1 MTGCG
6 EHPEGDS
13 YIACL
18 HVLAGAP
25 CTHFV
30 RATRTGDALVDAGE
44 ALCRPCKRRLDQE
57 RLPPSAARVVCGLCL
72 SQVLRPSTLLPLLH

>member
-30 RATRTGDALVDAGE
+30 RATRTGDALVDAG
-44 ALCRPCKRRLDQE
+44 
-57 RLPPSAARVVCGLCL
+57 GLCL